1 MHDGKCSC
9 SKSLPGNICSFCGHV
24 CHVLNFRDQKICM
37 REIPESM
44 KSKVVPIDKYFK
56 NIKCETFFIYD
67 RKSISVEVLLDNPS
81 KHRIPKKVGEYE

>member
-1 MHDGKCSC
+1 
-9 SKSLPGNICSFCGHV
+9 
-24 CHVLNFRDQKICM
+24 M

-67 RKSISVEVLLDNPS
+67 RKSISVEVLSDNPS
-81 KHRIPKKVGEYE
+81 KHRIPKKSW

>member
-1 MHDGKCSC
+1 
-9 SKSLPGNICSFCGHV
+9 
-24 CHVLNFRDQKICM
+24 M

-44 KSKVVPIDKYFK
+44 KSKVVLIDKYFK

-81 KHRIPKKVGEYE
+81 EHRIPKKVGEYE

>member
-1 MHDGKCSC
+1 
-9 SKSLPGNICSFCGHV
+9 
-24 CHVLNFRDQKICM
+24 M

-44 KSKVVPIDKYFK
+44 KSKVFPIDKYFK

-81 KHRIPKKVGEYE
+81 EHRIPKKVGEYE

>member
-1 MHDGKCSC
+1 
-9 SKSLPGNICSFCGHV
+9 
-24 CHVLNFRDQKICM
+24 
-37 REIPESM
+37 M

-81 KHRIPKKVGEYE
+81 EHRIPKKVGEYE